1 MEGEEILDGDFVRE
15 DSLEREEEGE
25 QVEEE
30 EEEDLDL
37 EAAFEEPAGSE
48 QYDSEASN
56 ERK

>member
-1 MEGEEILDGDFVRE
+1 MEGEGIADGDFVRE

-30 EEEDLDL
+30 EEDLDL
-37 EAAFEEPAGSE
+37 EAAFEELAGSE